1 MPKLTRDDLFEFL
14 FRALFCGI
22 FLALGW
28 EHLFSDN
35 LIQRLMPAW
44 LEPKRAAS
52 ILAGLWLSVGGVLL
66 FLGYRLRFAAV
77 WLGIF
82 LVVVTVGVHLPGIVQ
97 GNSAIPAEMEWMWQI
112 LQRTN
117 LAKNICLL
125 GVCFHLWSHQPGRL
139 SLTEVLRVRSAG

>member
-1 MPKLTRDDLFEFL
+1 MASLTRDDLFEFL

-35 LIQRLMPAW
+35 LIQRLMPDW
-44 LEPKRAAS
+44 VEPKRVAS
-52 ILAGLWLSVGGVLL
+52 ILAGLWLSVGGVLIL
-66 FLGYRLRFAAV
+66 LGWRLRFAAV

-82 LVVVTVGVHLPGIVQ
+82 LLAVTTLVHLPGIIR
-97 GNSAIPAEMEWMWQI
+97 GNSALPAELAWMWQI

-125 GVCFHLWSHQPGRL
+125 GVCFHLYTHKPGRL
-139 SLTEVLRVRSAG
+139 SLTARLAARGA